1 MQEDLAAMMYK
12 PGAVVKARGRLW
24 RVLEEPNDPFLSVE
38 SLDGAYRTLLYLPR
52 EQSAIRHES
61 SPEPR
66 PVLPHDPE
74 QHRLYLEVE
83 HLRTLQADAPFLS
96 LQRSRVVPHSYQLVP
111 LLMALESPAR
121 VRLLIADDVGLG
133 KTIEAGLI
141 VKELLL
147 RSFARRV
154 LVLTPAHLKEDW
166 AEAFSRFFHLRFNVF
181 GSQLLRELPPGKNPW
196 QIHERLIAGIDLAKR
211 PEHRDQVL
219 AQPWDLVVVDE
230 AHLASRVQG
239 RNERHRLV
247 RALAERTGH
256 LLLVTA
262 TPHSGHPE
270 SFVSLIRHLDP
281 DGQLGLVTGE
291 AVNRARARRHV
302 VQRTRDDVLKWYGAE
317 NKKSPFPERDARP
330 VPVQP
335 TKSEGEL
342 FALLSE
348 YAGLLMGNNPNAP
361 AQWLA
366 MHFMRRAAS
375 SPLAL
380 YQSLSNR
387 IGRLT
392 ALSEESA
399 AAEPDTVEPDL
410 GPLVDR
416 PDERGGEEG
425 ADRAYDVAWIE
436 QVRIKTELGYLT
448 GLQEALKARA
458 RRPDSK
464 FKRLAELLT
473 GELAGKK
480 TIVFTRYRD
489 TLEYLGGLLPKRLK
503 GVPVFTLHG
512 GHTEAE
518 RDDVLDSFARAEQGV
533 LVATDVISEGLNLQ
547 YHASQ
552 VVHYELPWNPNRL
565 EQRNGR
571 VDRFG
576 QPEPVVRVRM
586 LFYERSLDALI
597 FRRLIDKALR
607 IKRQFGVV
615 PNYFG
620 DEEYVKGVVQSIF
633 QKEGLLPHSQQTGL
647 FEQEEADDA
656 ELARRARQEGF
667 YGHSE
672 FQLPNVERAL
682 RRTYGHLTAPER
694 LNGFFARAAAQWGWG
709 FKPAGAK
716 LTVVQRGRPLA
727 GFDPAVGRA
736 VSFDPWLPESDLL
749 KLDLAHPAVEEL
761 MERLRARA
769 WSDRAP
775 ARTGLF
781 LADVTGPVFLY
792 LFRARFRGP
801 HEVAETLYPEAR
813 TPAGEEL
820 DDGQAER
827 LLAALL
833 AGELEQPD
841 GNHEQLLHQA
851 VSLAPSGEAGRRRAL
866 DRLLAERGKL
876 TEKLRQVY
884 GPEVAFVQEL
894 TRLEPLGSPEWLAL
908 TVFVGGRS

>member
-1 MQEDLAAMMYK
+1 MYK
-12 PGAVVKARGRLW
+12 PGAVVRARGRLW
-24 RVLEEPNDPFLSVE
+24 RVLEEADEFFVRVE
-38 SLDGAYRTLLYLPR
+38 SLDGASRTLLYLPR
-52 EQSAIRHES
+52 ERSAIRHES

-66 PVLPHDPE
+66 PILPRDPE

-96 LQRSRVVPHSYQLVP
+96 LQRSRVVPHNYQLVP

-147 RSFARRV
+147 RHFARRV

-166 AEAFSRFFHLRFNVF
+166 AEAFSRFFHLRFSVF
-181 GSQLLRELPPGKNPW
+181 GPQLRRQLPPVKNPW
-196 QIHERLIAGIDLAKR
+196 QIYDRLIASIDLAKH
-211 PEHRDQVL
+211 PDNRDQVL

-247 RALAERTGH
+247 RGLAERAKH

-270 SFVSLIRHLDP
+270 SFISLIQHLDP
-281 DGQLGLVTGE
+281 NGQLGLVTGE
-291 AVNRARARRHV
+291 AIDRDRARRHV
-302 VQRTRDDVLKWYGAE
+302 VQRTRSDVLKWYGTGG
-317 NKKSPFPERDARP
+317 KRSPFPQRDAQP
-330 VPVQP
+330 VPVEP
-335 TKSEGEL
+335 SKNEARL
-342 FALLSE
+342 FTLLSE
-348 YAGLLMGNNPNAP
+348 YARLLMGQNPSVP

-366 MHFMRRAAS
+366 MHFMRRASS

-380 YQSLSNR
+380 YRSLTNR
-387 IGRLT
+387 IERLNALGR
-392 ALSEESA
+392 EPA
-399 AAEPDTVEPDL
+399 ADEAAEPDL

-416 PDERGGEEG
+416 PDERGGEES
-425 ADRAYDVAWIE
+425 ADRAYDVAWVE
-436 QVRIKTELGYLT
+436 RVRIKTELGSLT

-464 FKRLAELLT
+464 FKRLTKLLT

-489 TLEYLGGLLPKRLK
+489 TLEYLGSLLPKRLQ

-518 RDDVLDSFARAEQGV
+518 RDDVLDRFARAEQAV

-607 IKRQFGVV
+607 IKEEFGVV

-620 DEEYVKGVVQSIF
+620 DEDYVRDVVQSIF
-633 QKEGLLPHSQQTGL
+633 QKEGLLPHSRQMGL
-647 FEQEEADDA
+647 FEQAETDDA

-672 FQLPNVERAL
+672 FQLPDVERAL
-682 RRTYGHLTAPER
+682 SHTYGNLTAPER
-694 LNGFFARAAAQWGWG
+694 LGGFFARAAAQWGWG
-709 FKPAGAK
+709 FEPTGAK
-716 LTVVQRGRPLA
+716 LTVVRRGKPLA
-727 GFDPAVGRA
+727 GFDPPVGQ
-736 VSFDPWLPESDLL
+736 VISFDPWLPERDLL

-769 WSDRAP
+769 WSDGAP

-781 LADVTGPVFLY
+781 LADVAEPVFLY

-813 TPAGEEL
+813 TASGAEPDPEL
-820 DDGQAER
+820 ARR
-827 LLAALL
+827 LLDTLL
-833 AGELEQPD
+833 AGKLEQPAA
-841 GNHEQLLHQA
+841 GHEPLLHQA
-851 VSLAPSGEAGRRRAL
+851 VHLAPNGEAGRRRVL
-866 DRLLAERGKL
+866 DKLLAERRKL
-876 TEKLRQVY
+876 TAKLRQIY

-908 TVFVGGRS
+908 TVFVGGNA

>member
-1 MQEDLAAMMYK
+1 MQDNLAVIAYK
-12 PGAVVKARGRLW
+12 PGAVVRARGRLW
-24 RVLEEPNDPFLSVE
+24 RVLEEADDFFLRVE
-38 SLDGAYRTLLYLPR
+38 SLDGASRTLLYLPR
-52 EQSAIRHES
+52 ERDAIRHES

-66 PVLPHDPE
+66 PVLPRDPE

-147 RSFARRV
+147 RGFARRV

-166 AEAFSRFFHLRFNVF
+166 AEAFSRFFHLHFSVF
-181 GSQLLRELPPGKNPW
+181 SPQLLRQLPPGKNPW
-196 QIHERLIAGIDLAKR
+196 QQHERLIASIDLAKR
-211 PEHRDQVL
+211 AEHRDQVL

-247 RALAERTGH
+247 RGLAERAEH

-270 SFVSLIRHLDP
+270 SFVSLIQHLDP
-281 DGQLGLVTGE
+281 DGQLGLVTGD
-291 AVNRARARRHV
+291 AVNRSRARRHV
-302 VQRTRDDVLKWYGAE
+302 VQRTRNDVLKWYDAE
-317 NKKSPFPERDARP
+317 GKRSPFPERDTRP
-330 VPVQP
+330 VPVEP
-335 TKSEGEL
+335 SKNEASL

-348 YAGLLMGNNPNAP
+348 YARLLMGQNSSTP

-366 MHFMRRAAS
+366 MHFMRRASS

-380 YQSLSNR
+380 YQSLTNR
-387 IGRLT
+387 IERLS
-392 ALSEESA
+392 ALSQEPALDEA
-399 AAEPDTVEPDL
+399 AEPDL

-416 PDERGGEEG
+416 PDERGGEES
-425 ADRAYDVAWIE
+425 ADRAYDVAWVE

-464 FKRLAELLT
+464 FKRLVEMLS

-480 TIVFTRYRD
+480 AIVFTRYRD
-489 TLEYLGGLLPKRLK
+489 TLEYLGNLLPKRLE

-518 RDDVLDSFARAEQGV
+518 RDDILDRFARAERAV

-607 IKRQFGVV
+607 IKEEFGVV

-620 DEEYVKGVVQSIF
+620 DEEYVKGVVESIF
-633 QKEGLLPHSQQTGL
+633 QEEGFLPRSQQVGL
-647 FEQEEADDA
+647 FEQDEATDA

-672 FQLPNVERAL
+672 FQLPDVEQAL
-682 RRTYGHLTAPER
+682 SQTYGNLTAPER
-694 LNGFFARAAAQWGWG
+694 LGSFFARAAAQWGWG
-709 FKPAGAK
+709 FRPEGAK
-716 LTVVQRGRPLA
+716 LTVIRRGKPLA
-727 GFDPAVGRA
+727 GFDPQVGQA

-775 ARTGLF
+775 ARTGLV
-781 LADVTGPVFLY
+781 LADVDEPVFLY

-813 TPAGEEL
+813 TSSGAEADPEL
-820 DDGQAER
+820 AER
-827 LLAALL
+827 LLTALL
-833 AGELEQPD
+833 AGELEQPA
-841 GNHEQLLHQA
+841 GGHEALLRQA
-851 VSLAPSGEAGRRRAL
+851 VRLAPGGKAGRQRVL
-866 DRLLAERGKL
+866 DRLLSERRRL
-876 TEKLRQVY
+876 TDKLRRVY

-894 TRLEPLGSPEWLAL
+894 TRLEPLGEPEWLAL
-908 TVFVGGRS
+908 TVFVGGKS

>member
-12 PGAVVKARGRLW
+12 PGAVVRARGRLW
-24 RVLEEPNDPFLSVE
+24 RVLEEPSDAFLSVE
-38 SLDGAYRTLLYLPR
+38 SLDGASRTLLYLPR
-52 EQSAIRHES
+52 ERSAIRHES

-66 PVLPHDPE
+66 PVLPRDPE

-147 RSFARRV
+147 RHFARRV

-166 AEAFSRFFHLRFNVF
+166 AEAFSRFFHLRFDVF
-181 GSQLLRELPPGKNPW
+181 GPQLRRQLPAGKNPW
-196 QIHERLIAGIDLAKR
+196 QIHDRLIVSIDLAKR
-211 PEHRDQVL
+211 PEPREQVL

-239 RNERHRLV
+239 RNERHHLV
-247 RALAERTGH
+247 RDLAQRANH

-270 SFVSLIRHLDP
+270 SFVSLIQHLDP
-281 DGQLGLVTGE
+281 DGQLGLVAGD
-291 AVNRARARRHV
+291 AVDRARARRHV
-302 VQRTRDDVLKWYGAE
+302 VQRTRKDVLQWYHAE
-317 NKKSPFPERDARP
+317 GKRSPFPERDARP
-330 VPVQP
+330 VPVEPSKNEAQ
-335 TKSEGEL
+335 L
-342 FALLSE
+342 FVLLSE
-348 YAGLLMGNNPNAP
+348 YAGLLMGQNASAP

-366 MHFMRRAAS
+366 MHFMRRASS

-380 YQSLSNR
+380 YQSLTNR
-387 IGRLT
+387 IERLT
-392 ALSEESA
+392 ALSQ
-399 AAEPDTVEPDL
+399 EPVVDEMAEPDL

-416 PDERGGEEG
+416 PDERGGEES
-425 ADRAYDVAWIE
+425 ADRAYDVAWVE
-436 QVRIKTELGYLT
+436 QVRIETELGYLT

-464 FKRLAELLT
+464 FKQLTELLT

-489 TLEYLGGLLPKRLK
+489 TLEYLGSLLPKRLQD
-503 GVPVFTLHG
+503 VPVFTLHG

-518 RDDVLDSFARAEQGV
+518 RDDVLNRFARAGQAV

-597 FRRLIDKALR
+597 FRRLIDKAMR
-607 IKRQFGVV
+607 IKEEFGVV

-620 DEEYVKGVVQSIF
+620 DEDYVKGVVQSIF
-633 QKEGLLPHSQQTGL
+633 REEGFLPRSQQVGL
-647 FEQEEADDA
+647 FEQAEAADA

-672 FQLPNVERAL
+672 FQLPDVERAL
-682 RRTYGHLTAPER
+682 RQTYGNLTAPER
-694 LNGFFARAAAQWGWG
+694 LGSFFARAAAQWGWG
-709 FKPAGAK
+709 FEPAGAR
-716 LTVVQRGRPLA
+716 LTVVRRGKPLA
-727 GFDPAVGRA
+727 GFDPPVGQV

-781 LADVTGPVFLY
+781 LADVTEPVFLY

-801 HEVAETLYPEAR
+801 HEVAETLYPDAR
-813 TPAGEEL
+813 TASGAEPSPEL
-820 DDGQAER
+820 ARR

-833 AGELEQPD
+833 AGELEQPAA
-841 GNHEQLLHQA
+841 GHEPLLHQA
-851 VSLAPSGEAGRRRAL
+851 VRLAPSGEAGRQRVL
-866 DRLLAERGKL
+866 DELLAERRKL
-876 TEKLRQVY
+876 TEKLRQIY
-884 GPEVAFVQEL
+884 GPEVTFVEEL
-894 TRLEPLGSPEWLAL
+894 TRLEPLGSPEWLAM
-908 TVFVGGRS
+908 TVFVGGNA